1 MTTAAALEIE
11 PSTRRLLRTEMAI
24 VLLLSLGQS
33 AIYALL
39 SIIEKVTRP
48 IPLNQQ
54 TTSINNSATPDRPW
68 LDLAYQLAW
77 MTFPLVPV
85 ALALYLLATQHR
97 PAEGPWRVMGFDLRR
112 PGSDLAWGF
121 GVFAVIG
128 VAGLAFYLFAVE
140 IGINTQV
147 STANL
152 AANWW
157 TVPVLVLRA
166 VMNGVLE
173 EVLMIGYLFT
183 RCAQTGGRMWV
194 ILVASAVI
202 RGGYHLYQGFGGFIG
217 NLVMGLAFGW
227 LYLRIKRVM
236 PLVITHSLLD
246 IVAFVGAPLLPVL
259 LAWLGR

>member
-1 MTTAAALEIE
+1 MTAHSAPAVE
-11 PSTRRLLRTEMAI
+11 PSTRRLLRTEMVI

-39 SIIEKVTRP
+39 SIIEKLTRP

-97 PAEGPWRVMGFDLRR
+97 PEEGPWRVMGFDLRR
-112 PGSDLAWGF
+112 PGFDLAWGF

-128 VAGLAFYLFAVE
+128 VAGLAFYVFAVE

-183 RCAQTGGRMWV
+183 MWAQTGGRMWV
-194 ILVASAVI
+194 IVEVSAFSDSFDRVRLSLACCVGRMPVACMRWKPSATAEPATALSV
-202 RGGYHLYQGFGGFIG
+202 
-217 NLVMGLAFGW
+217 
-227 LYLRIKRVM
+227 
-236 PLVITHSLLD
+236 
-246 IVAFVGAPLLPVL
+246 
-259 LAWLGR
+259 

>member
-1 MTTAAALEIE
+1 MTAPAVLAVE
-11 PSTRRLLRTEMAI
+11 PSTRRLLRTEMVI

-39 SIIEKVTRP
+39 SIIEKLTRP

-97 PAEGPWRVMGFDLRR
+97 PEEGPWRVMGFDLRR
-112 PGSDLAWGF
+112 PGFDLAWGF

-128 VAGLAFYLFAVE
+128 VAGLAFYVFAVE

-183 RCAQTGGRMWV
+183 RWAQTGGRMWV
-194 ILVASAVI
+194 IVVVSAFI
-202 RGGYHLYQGFGGFIG
+202 RGGYHLYQGFGGFVG

-227 LYLRIKRVM
+227 LYLKIKRVM

-259 LAWLGR
+259 LAWIGR

>member
-1 MTTAAALEIE
+1 MNLRHLRWEIVVV
-11 PSTRRLLRTEMAI
+11 LAI
-24 VLLLSLGQS
+24 SLGQK
-33 AIYALL
+33 AVYALL
-39 SIIEKVTRP
+39 SIIEKMTRP
-48 IPLNQQ
+48 EPLAQQ
-54 TTSINNSATPDRPW
+54 TTRINTSTTPDRPW
-68 LDLAYQLAW
+68 LDLAYQVAGVV
-77 MTFPLVPV
+77 FPLMPV
-85 ALALYLLATQHR
+85 VLVIFLLAVHHR

-112 PGSDLAWGF
+112 PGFDLAWGF
-121 GVFAVIG
+121 GVCAVIG

-183 RCAQTGGRMWV
+183 RWAQTGGRMWV
-194 ILVASAVI
+194 IVVASAVI
-202 RGGYHLYQGFGGFIG
+202 RGGYHLYQGFGGFVG